1 MPATNSPKSPIRL
14 ILFAVLL
21 SGLLLGLIAAP
32 ARAST
37 GLNAPPRQETAPS
50 DDSPDLSEVLLRLED
65 MPPGFEDLQE
75 AQKQAMSQALSQLAG
90 AFGANTQMS
99 PQNVTGYWNADASN
113 PQFVVSLLISP
124 LSEAEQRSFDDIVE
138 KPEEI
143 KRAMGQMFGSSTQ
156 AELLEAIDQVGEAS
170 IGFSVIV
177 SASGI
182 NLRMEFI
189 SARRGQVIEEVLVA
203 YLVTAEPLA
212 DVRQM
217 ARLLDDRLAKAIGVP
232 VTTGF
237 RPTALLMPELI
248 THIPTP
254 LDISTDPAVVGTNLL
269 LAAIVMILLTIA
281 FELANRTLEENEA
294 LLERWFRPLS
304 GIGRFFRGIGAAVG
318 KLGRGSIVLSLL
330 TLALLILIYGLT
342 FSLLEPG
349 WSFLSTTGF
358 WLFLCL
364 TVGGGIVGLA
374 DDVIQWATA
383 RRWGAPTAIRL
394 HPANLLIAF
403 ASTGFSRLFGV
414 VPGFMF
420 GSPQAIDIDPET
432 LEKRRQTRL
441 VWTGAATALLI
452 GLGLWL
458 ATILTNLLQR
468 ADLPAALSVT
478 VGGVESLFL
487 SIFALAVQNAF
498 VQMLDLPDTYGR
510 ALKRLNRWV
519 WLLLLLAIT
528 FLFYHTLINPK
539 GNLHSA
545 WGSVSVKVF
554 VITAAVGMTLSLLMW
569 LAFRLLNRGRGK
581 EVPPA
586 WETDIPPVVQTAAQA
601 SDVPPSEP
609 SLEPAAQARWTVPT
623 AAQEIDDS
631 ASASDKKKFDLD
643 RGPTRNCPQC
653 SQAIPLEAQFCLFCG
668 TRVGAQPAPPPKPPN
683 GKPTLGGRPPPPT
696 QPGLPTARYSV
707 PTPTRLRYELPS
719 PAKPA
724 GGWYQPPQRRV
735 NTAILVLIAAVL
747 VLCCCIAAAVA
758 VGWWQREHI
767 PGLSSLINPPT
778 ATATPRP
785 TRTPRPTPALPRT
798 QPPVVEEIVV
808 TAIVITAPVEKNF
821 TRRLCLL
828 PAGNI
833 QDKGFNALAW
843 SGLQAAATQYGA
855 QTAYSEPTGTTE
867 ADYRSALDKLLPL
880 NCDLIVGVGFLT
892 SEAIR
897 AAAIANPAQ
906 KFQLLDH
913 DLTPPLGNVWSQTYA
928 SDQGS
933 FLAGYLAAAV
943 SRTGKVSTFG
953 GMDIPPVRSYMNG
966 FVAGVLYY
974 NAAHNTHVQV
984 VGWDSTNQA
993 GLFTNDFNNAM
1004 LGINMSKQL
1013 ISQGAD
1019 ILFPVA
1025 GATGYSAAT
1034 EATTHSSVYVI
1045 GVDNDWVVA
1054 RPEYAGV
1061 MLTSVEKRMDISI
1074 FLAAAAIGSNTF
1086 RGGTHVGTLA
1096 TEVSLAPFHNL
1107 DWVVSDALQAELDQ
1121 VKADILAGKIDTR
1134 QVSTPTPG
1142 GELTIWTDTPP
1153 AHLERWMNKY
1163 QQANPDVNVNIE
1175 SVPSTEIVD
1184 RWKVSLAA
1192 GEGPDLLLISN
1203 ALLFPEW
1210 ARSGL
1215 ILPLDDY
1222 LSGELD
1228 GVSKAALTNLT
1239 VDGKLYGIP
1248 YNAYSLAL
1256 YYNKSLLPN
1265 PPKTMDELSRLVSQ
1279 GKKLTLF
1286 RVTYFMFSF
1295 YTAFGGQLVDE
1306 NGRCI
1311 ADQNAGFADA
1321 LRYLQ
1326 GLTKNGAVLTN
1337 DWSAYIDPFS
1347 SGQAAMTINGPW
1359 VLQDFQ
1365 DALGDNLGVALIPR
1379 GVAPAASLLGV
1390 NAFLVNPNSRN
1401 PHLAV
1406 DFAQFMASREAQADL
1421 DSPNI
1426 PVRTDLTFEAG
1437 DPIAV
1442 FVQSAAAGYPEAL
1455 LTNNFYPAF
1464 EAMLTA
1470 VLDSGSDPASAVRDA
1485 CQQMNAANGK

>member
-1 MPATNSPKSPIRL
+1 MAASNSPKSPIRL
-14 ILFAVLL
+14 LFFAVLL
-21 SGLLLGLIAAP
+21 SGLLLGLTSAP
-32 ARAST
+32 VRAST
-37 GLNAPPRQETAPS
+37 AYNSPPRQQTAPS

-143 KRAMGQMFGSSTQ
+143 KGAMGQMFGSSTQ

-182 NLRMEFI
+182 NMRMEFI

-217 ARLLDDRLAKAIGVP
+217 ARILDDRLAKAIGVP
-232 VTTGF
+232 VVPITTVF
-237 RPTALLMPELI
+237 RPTALLVPELT

-318 KLGRGSIVLSLL
+318 KLGRDSIVLSLL

-468 ADLPAALSVT
+468 ADLPHALTVA

-539 GNLHSA
+539 GNLASA

-581 EVPPA
+581 AVPPA
-586 WETDIPPVVQTAAQA
+586 WETDLPTVVQTAAQA

-609 SLEPAAQARWTVPT
+609 SLEPAGQT

-631 ASASDKKKFDLD
+631 DQPQATASDKKKFDLD
-643 RGPTRNCPQC
+643 MGPTRNCPQC

-668 TRVGAQPAPPPKPPN
+668 TRVGAQPPPPPS
-683 GKPTLGGRPPPPT
+683 TGRPTSRPPT
-696 QPGLPTARYSV
+696 QPGLPAARYSV
-707 PTPTRLRYELPS
+707 PAPPNP

-735 NTAILVLIAAVL
+735 NTAILVLLAAVL
-747 VLCCCIAAAVA
+747 VLCCCIAAAA
-758 VGWWQREHI
+758 LGWWQREHI
-767 PGLSSLINPPT
+767 PGLSGLLNPPT

-798 QPPVVEEIVV
+798 QPPVVEEAVV
-808 TAIVITAPVEKNF
+808 TAIVITAPAEKNF
-821 TRRLCLL
+821 THQLCLL
-828 PAGNI
+828 PDGDI
-833 QDKGFNALAW
+833 HDKSFNALAW
-843 SGLQAAATQYGA
+843 GGLQTAAAQYGA

-906 KFQLLDH
+906 KFLLLDH
-913 DLTPPLGNVWSQTYA
+913 ELTPPLGNVWSQTYA
-928 SDQGS
+928 SEQGS
-933 FLAGYLAAAV
+933 FLAGYLAAAL
-943 SRTGKVSTFG
+943 SRTGKVATFG

-966 FVAGVLYY
+966 FAAGVSYY
-974 NAAHNTHVQV
+974 NAAHNSHVQV

-993 GLFTNDFNNAM
+993 GLFTNDFNNAQQ
-1004 LGINMSKQL
+1004 GIYLSKQL

-1025 GATGYSAAT
+1025 GATGNSAAT

-1045 GVDNDWVVA
+1045 GADNDWVVA

-1061 MLTSVEKRMDISI
+1061 ILTSVEKRLDISI
-1074 FLAAAAIGSNTF
+1074 FLAAAAIGSDTF
-1086 RGGTHVGTLA
+1086 RGGSHVGTLA
-1096 TEVSLAPFHNL
+1096 SEVSLAPFHNL
-1107 DWVVSDALQAELDQ
+1107 DWMVSDALRAELEQ
-1121 VKADILAGKIDTR
+1121 VKAGILTGRIDT
-1134 QVSTPTPG
+1134 QLVSTPTPG
-1142 GELTIWTDTPP
+1142 GELAIWTDTPP

-1163 QQANPDVNVNIE
+1163 QLANLDVEITIT
-1175 SVPSTEIVD
+1175 SVPSGELVD
-1184 RWKVSLAA
+1184 RWKLSIAA
-1192 GEGPDLLLISN
+1192 GTGPDLLLTGN
-1203 ALLFPEW
+1203 TLMYPEW

-1215 ILPLDDY
+1215 ILPLDDF
-1222 LSGELD
+1222 LSDELD

-1295 YTAFGGQLVDE
+1295 YTAFGGQLMDE

-1311 ADQNAGFADA
+1311 ADQNAAFADA

-1326 GLTKNGAVLTN
+1326 GLAKNGAVLTN
-1337 DWSAYIDPFS
+1337 DWLAYIDPFS

-1390 NAFLVNPNSRN
+1390 NTFLVNPNSRN

-1406 DFAQFMASREAQADL
+1406 DFAQFMASPEAQADL
-1421 DSPNI
+1421 DVGNI
-1426 PVRTDLTFEAG
+1426 PVRTDLAFEAG

-1442 FVQSAAAGYPEAL
+1442 FVQSAATGYPEAL